1 LTSLTDLHY
10 FKNHLVYVYFAA
22 YNVLLCFYVDFEA
35 DYKYITVSPVLLYSD
50 GVLMKNFQNISI
62 TVYADPKIKVY
73 Q

>member
-1 LTSLTDLHY
+1 
-10 FKNHLVYVYFAA
+10 VYFAA